1 MYSTT
6 PFIIANRE
14 LKPYEIERRTSI
26 SIERWLKDKFREGF
40 KQLKKE
46 FIREDTESTGKVS
59 SCFFRES
66 IFHNMAQ
73 YLLFFSFSNDIF
85 FSYTNDKKTFIL
97 QVSRDVF
104 RRIIAQYGL
113 YLRDEAS
120 LNMFLAR
127 CNLTPRG
134 EICYQDLLNRF
145 QDRSDTGI
153 AHNILSNPK
162 HRYVHVQFSS
172 VFL

>member
-85 FSYTNDKKTFIL
+85 FIYTNDKKKRLFCRL
-97 QVSRDVF
+97 AVMCSVVSLPSMDYIFVMK
-104 RRIIAQYGL
+104 L
-113 YLRDEAS
+113 HS
-120 LNMFLAR
+120 T
-127 CNLTPRG
+127 C
-134 EICYQDLLNRF
+134 
-145 QDRSDTGI
+145 S
-153 AHNILSNPK
+153 
-162 HRYVHVQFSS
+162 
-172 VFL
+172 